1 MVLVGSNPAH
11 IRVLELD
18 DLEGPLQPK
27 PFCDSRI
34 HSQTATRQRKNEDQ
48 LVFSWLWAAQ
58 NTFLFFEASRGRW
71 QRRALDRL
79 HGAGHEATHQWAI
92 IGGTGHTLSVHL
104 YPQCTGKQEQLPA
117 QCSSRTRSCSLDWL
131 TVRVFRVLEF
141 DSVTLK
147 LNTCKYYL
155 CI

>member
-48 LVFSWLWAAQ
+48 LVFSCLWAAQ

-79 HGAGHEATHQWAI
+79 HGAGHEATHQVSMGLSQEAR
-92 IGGTGHTLSVHL
+92 GTPSVFIYIHSA
-104 YPQCTGKQEQLPA
+104 QGNRSSSQHNAHHVQE
-117 QCSSRTRSCSLDWL
+117 
-131 TVRVFRVLEF
+131 VVLWI
-141 DSVTLK
+141 D
-147 LNTCKYYL
+147 
-155 CI
+155 